1 MSVLKNVVDSMRDK
15 ERKAIMEEDQRMAQ
29 TIFDRTKKAKTT
41 DDEKL
46 TENEEIKSNMIYVIE
61 KKFMELEQSIK
72 DSLAELEN
80 IEEMS
85 SFDEAGFHNTKSKG
99 FFL

>member
-29 TIFDRTKKAKTT
+29 SIFNQTKKAKTT

-46 TENEEIKSNMIYVIE
+46 TEKEEIKSNVSYAIE
-61 KKFMELEQSIK
+61 KKFMALEQSIK
-72 DSLAELEN
+72 
-80 IEEMS
+80 EET
-85 SFDEAGFHNTKSKG
+85 AGLQGQKKQQGKKT
-99 FFL
+99 LMI

>member
-46 TENEEIKSNMIYVIE
+46 TEKEEIKSNVSYAIE
-61 KKFMELEQSIK
+61 KKFMALEQSIK
-72 DSLAELEN
+72 
-80 IEEMS
+80 EET
-85 SFDEAGFHNTKSKG
+85 AGLQGQKNSKG
-99 FFL
+99 KKTLMI